1 MYFVC
6 TWMPNEEVLG
16 MVYFIIICIINFGA
30 FVKLLVGI
38 IVVVVYIGL
47 CRRAASNYRL
57 APREWHTVQY
67 NEMK

>member
-1 MYFVC
+1 MDFVC

-16 MVYFIIICIINFGA
+16 MVYFINIMYIINFGV

-57 APREWHTVQY
+57 LGNGIRY
-67 NEMK
+67 SIL

>member
-1 MYFVC
+1 MDFVC

-38 IVVVVYIGL
+38 IVVVGL
-47 CRRAASNYRL
+47 CQRAASNDRL
-57 APREWHTVQY
+57 LGDGIRCSVIVL
-67 NEMK
+67 K

>member
-38 IVVVVYIGL
+38 IVVVVYISL
-47 CRRAASNYRL
+47 C
-57 APREWHTVQY
+57 
-67 NEMK
+67 

>member
-1 MYFVC
+1 MDFVC

-16 MVYFIIICIINFGA
+16 MVYFIIMYIINFGA

-38 IVVVVYIGL
+38 IVVVVDIGL

-57 APREWHTVQY
+57 LGDGIRCSIVVL
-67 NEMK
+67 K